1 LKVRENRDW
10 KGTKE
15 MAKQEKSLMR
25 QMIEERGIKDLKGVQ
40 DLVKELTSGLIQE
53 CMDAELED
61 ELGYSKYD
69 YKNKQGSNSRN
80 GSYSKTVSS
89 SQGPVELKVPRDR
102 EGEYEPEI
110 VKKGQMDISAI
121 EDKIL
126 FLYSQGTSTREIERT
141 MQEMYGIMVDA
152 TRVSRITDKI
162 LPLIREWQ
170 NRPLETCYAHV
181 VLDAIHY
188 KVREEG
194 TVVKKA
200 VYIAIGTDMA
210 GMKEVLGLWI
220 GETESSK
227 YWLGVLNGLKAR
239 GVEHILIISVDG
251 LNGFTEAI
259 EAVYPKTEVQRCI
272 LHQIRN
278 STRYVSY
285 KDLKAF
291 TAGLKP
297 IYKAA
302 TEEAAL
308 LALDEFEETWGAR
321 YPLAI
326 KSWRQHWSE
335 LATMFRYP
343 EALRRIIYT
352 TNALENFNRQ
362 LRKVTKTKS
371 AFVSDDALLKQ
382 LYLVTMQVSEKWT
395 MPVANWR
402 DILAQLIIFFGDR
415 VSVHL

>member
-308 LALDEFEETWGAR
+308 LALGEFEETWGAR

-371 AFVSDDALLKQ
+371 AFVSGDGLLKQ